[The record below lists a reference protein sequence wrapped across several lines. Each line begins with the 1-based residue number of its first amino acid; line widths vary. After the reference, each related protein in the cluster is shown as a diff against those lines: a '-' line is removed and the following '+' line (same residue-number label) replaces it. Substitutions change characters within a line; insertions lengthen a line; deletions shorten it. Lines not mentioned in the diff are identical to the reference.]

1 MINTIIFDLDGLL
14 IDSER
19 IWYKV
24 WNDFLGLYGQ
34 SFTLE
39 TYVQKYSG
47 KIVPDIVE
55 LLADH
60 YNLPVGREE
69 GARIVNEIETSY
81 VEKGVPLM
89 DGAKELLDYL
99 KAHNYKMVIG
109 TSSRK
114 ERALKVLKIVNVL
127 EYFDDLVVGY
137 DVKRGKP
144 FPDTFLEAARRVNSL
159 PEECLVLEDSENG
172 IQAAHAGNIP
182 VICIPDMKQPTK
194 ENADK
199 TAAILPSLRDVITYL
214 EKYNVN

>member
-24 WNDFLGLYGQ
+24 WNDFLGLYGH

-39 TYVQKYSG
+39 EYVQNYSG

-55 LLADH
+55 LLAEH
-60 YNLPVGREE
+60 YHLPVGRDE
-69 GARIVNEIETSY
+69 GADIVNEIETSY

-89 DGAKELLDYL
+89 DGAKELLDFL
-99 KAHNYKMVIG
+99 KENHYKMVIG

-114 ERALKVLKIVNVL
+114 ERALKVLKKVEIL

-144 FPDTFLEAARRVNSL
+144 FPDTFLEAAKRVNAK

-172 IQAAHAGNIP
+172 IMAAYAGNIT

-199 TAAILPSLRDVITYL
+199 TAAIYNSLREVIDYL
-214 EKYNVN
+214 KEH

>member
-24 WNDFLGLYGQ
+24 WNDFLGLYGH

-39 TYVQKYSG
+39 EYVQNYSG

-55 LLADH
+55 LLAAH
-60 YNLPVGREE
+60 YNIQVGREE
-69 GARIVNEIETSY
+69 GADIVNAIETSY

-89 DGAKELLDYL
+89 DGAQELLDFL
-99 KAHNYKMVIG
+99 KENHYKMVIG

-114 ERALKVLKIVNVL
+114 ERALKVLKNVNIL

-144 FPDTFLEAARRVNSL
+144 FPDTFLEAARRVNAS

-172 IQAAHAGNIP
+172 IMAAYAGNIP

-199 TAAILPSLRDVITYL
+199 TAAIYNSLREVIDYL
-214 EKYNVN
+214 KEH